1 MLCERCHKREAQV
14 HIKYMKN
21 GAVVEYHLCHQCA
34 QEMSKQGMLPKIP
47 MEFPF
52 ENFLGNLF
60 PAEAQKQAGS
70 VTEGQGV
77 KTVCP
82 RCGLDLDE
90 FAKTGKFGCAACY
103 DAFRPSVR
111 QLLRR
116 IHGSEIHRGSRPLAK
131 SAAQPVD
138 DLQTLRKLL
147 KEAVEKEEY
156 ERAAVLRDRIRLRE
170 EKSS

>member
-14 HIKYMKN
+14 HIKHMKN
-21 GAVVEYHLCHQCA
+21 GTVAEYHLCHHCA
-34 QEMSKQGMLPKIP
+34 QAMSQQGVLPEVP

-60 PAEAQKQAGS
+60 PVKAQKQS
-70 VTEGQGV
+70 EPVTKEQGQ

-82 RCGLDLDE
+82 RCGLDSTE
-90 FAKTGKFGCAACY
+90 FARTGKFGCAACY
-103 DAFRPSVR
+103 DTFRPSVR

-131 SAAQPVD
+131 SSAQPVD

-147 KEAVEKEEY
+147 REAVEKEEY

-170 EKSS
+170 ERDS